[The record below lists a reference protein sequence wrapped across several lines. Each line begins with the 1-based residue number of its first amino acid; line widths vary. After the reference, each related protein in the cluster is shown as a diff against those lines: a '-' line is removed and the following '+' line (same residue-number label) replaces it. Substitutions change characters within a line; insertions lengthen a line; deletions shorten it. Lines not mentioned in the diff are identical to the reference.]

1 MESAS
6 KALLQNHNLRST
18 SCRQGIIEI
27 LGKVREAL
35 SEQEIK
41 TLLEAHYDRTTIYRS
56 FKTLVENHLIHKIV
70 VDHQVVKYALNLK
83 PDASHD
89 HVHFYC
95 NECEKLVCIESEENE
110 KIALPSGFKAD
121 ETEIIVKGKCEN
133 CNDESSNN
141 HLK

>member
-18 SCRQGIIEI
+18 SCRQGILEI
-27 LGKVREAL
+27 LGKTNGAL
-35 SEQEIK
+35 SENEIK
-41 TLLEAHYDRTTIYRS
+41 SLLEAHYDRTTIYRS

-70 VDHQVVKYALNLK
+70 VDNLVVKYALNLK
-83 PDASHD
+83 PESTHD

-95 NECEKLVCIESEENE
+95 NECEKLVCIDSAERET
-110 KIALPSGFKAD
+110 IVLPSGFKAD

-133 CNDESSNN
+133 CNDESS
-141 HLK
+141 KK